1 MLHTPLHR
9 LLGENPGPIT
19 DQMINDAVAQGIP
32 EGDQLDW
39 KRGLPPEKDFRDSHV
54 KDIAAFANAD
64 GGIIVFGVTDTGAKA
79 SGRHDAGE
87 LNEGYERTIRQ
98 VCMSAITPPV
108 FGVEAIAIPAAE
120 GSPRAVALV
129 IPASTDGP
137 HLIFRDDRFGAPLRT
152 GADTIWMKEPQIES
166 AYRARFDGARRSE
179 LALQQIYEDMVAA
192 VTPTAAAVLV
202 GAARPRRPQYHAGRR
217 DTATPIA
224 DRATL
229 LARWWLSGLGEY
241 GPLEHIDIYPDR
253 PTLGG
258 LYMPPKAAGD
268 TREAHAVV
276 LDDGSV
282 GLSWRAGGHPHEKT
296 NEPYA
301 AHQIPPLAVEAF
313 AATLLALVRTV
324 AEDAHSGDYEV
335 MLGVEMA
342 GSTGRT
348 PEFHI
353 RNAAPPSGVHR
364 PLNPQFRPVR
374 IIADPATNDHDF
386 IQAPIDLAT
395 LALNQ
400 VGIKEPTI
408 LNRSL
413 PRRPQRYS

>member
-1 MLHTPLHR
+1 
-9 LLGENPGPIT
+9 
-19 DQMINDAVAQGIP
+19 
-32 EGDQLDW
+32 
-39 KRGLPPEKDFRDSHV
+39 
-54 KDIAAFANAD
+54 
-64 GGIIVFGVTDTGAKA
+64 
-79 SGRHDAGE
+79 
-87 LNEGYERTIRQ
+87 
-98 VCMSAITPPV
+98 
-108 FGVEAIAIPAAE
+108 
-120 GSPRAVALV
+120 
-129 IPASTDGP
+129 
-137 HLIFRDDRFGAPLRT
+137 
-152 GADTIWMKEPQIES
+152 MKEPQIES

-192 VTPTAAAVLV
+192 VTPTP
-202 GAARPRRPQYHAGRR
+202 PRCWLELRGRDGPQYHAGRR

-301 AHQIPPLAVEAF
+301 AHQIPPLASKPSPRPSSRSCARSPRTHTLATMKSCSVSRWP
-313 AATLLALVRTV
+313 AAR
-324 AEDAHSGDYEV
+324 
-335 MLGVEMA
+335 A
-342 GSTGRT
+342 GHPSSISATR
-348 PEFHI
+348 P
-353 RNAAPPSGVHR
+353 PPSGVHR

-386 IQAPIDLAT
+386 IQAPD
-395 LALNQ
+395 
-400 VGIKEPTI
+400 
-408 LNRSL
+408 R
-413 PRRPQRYS
+413 PRDPRPQPGRYQGAHHPQSFAPPGAPQRYS